1 MYTFSNARIAFG
13 GMAAT
18 TKMAIITSKSLKGL
32 VWSPETIETAIDV
45 LSQEMKLPPEAPGAM
60 VRFRQ
65 TLAISF
71 LFKVKINMLRLMNY
85 QMIKNMKFSNKLLVL
100 YMNEYIKGLL
110 DNF

>member
-18 TKMAIITSKSLKGL
+18 TKMANITSKSLKGL
-32 VWSPETIETAIDV
+32 IWSPEAIETAIDV

-85 QMIKNMKFSNKLLVL
+85 QIMKFSNKLLVL

>member
-18 TKMAIITSKSLKGL
+18 TKMANITSKSLKGL
-32 VWSPETIETAIDV
+32 IWSPETIETAIDV

-85 QMIKNMKFSNKLLVL
+85 QIMKFSNKLLLL

>member
-1 MYTFSNARIAFG
+1 MHTFSNARIAFG

-18 TKMAIITSKSLKGL
+18 TKMANITSKSLKGL
-32 VWSPETIETAIDV
+32 IWSPETIETAIDV

-71 LFKVKINMLRLMNY
+71 LFKVKINMLRLRTV
-85 QMIKNMKFSNKLLVL
+85 KCNMKFSNKLLSL
-100 YMNEYIKGLL
+100 YINEYIKGFL

>member
-1 MYTFSNARIAFG
+1 MYNFSNARIAFG

-18 TKMAIITSKSLKGL
+18 TKMANITAKSIKGL
-32 VWSPETIETAIDV
+32 IWSPETIERAIDV

-71 LFKVKINMLRLMNY
+71 LFKVKTNMMW
-85 QMIKNMKFSNKLLVL
+85 VL
-100 YMNEYIKGLL
+100 
-110 DNF
+110 NFQKQYH

>member
-18 TKMAIITSKSLKGL
+18 TKMANITSKSLKGL
-32 VWSPETIETAIDV
+32 IWSPETIETAIDV

-85 QMIKNMKFSNKLLVL
+85 HNLKYKIQQQTSGII
-100 YMNEYIKGLL
+100 YE
-110 DNF
+110 